1 MVMAVVVM
9 PTMVL
14 LVMWM
19 EITMMM
25 SLMRKMVAQ
34 AWCSTDGDDGVGE
47 VDEDGGGGVDG
58 SGGDDGGGEE
68 DSDAG
73 MVVALVGW

>member
-1 MVMAVVVM
+1 
-9 PTMVL
+9 
-14 LVMWM
+14 
-19 EITMMM
+19 MMM

-58 SGGDDGGGEE
+58 SGGDDGGGVE